1 MIIQCHHLRELAIIQ
16 DNCCFHCHVLAGCV
30 GHDLPDGHQAVFC
43 CAYRANFTTEEVEAI
58 LAKIPEWQAQEPPGE
73 LTYTAALTIPER
85 FRPVYQAIQQ
95 LESDERC
102 LAALMSE
109 SSFRENPSSMYA
121 IVIVDPSYS
130 SRNRH
135 RMRIEDITLT
145 LIFLSLEKFKSVIYD
160 EIEQHDRH
168 LKLSI
173 TRSLIIFDKKGSIRA
188 MQEKARRLQRH
199 TVSPEDLYHIKSKAL
214 YFHDIVKHQIQSKPT
229 QALLFMHTY
238 LQNLLMF
245 HYQLQ
250 RRWWPGQLQLAE
262 DLRHWNH
269 ELANLIDTFVT
280 IGDVEMKFQHWSAI
294 IDYILQPFG
303 GHTITIPDTYIRT
316 DRQYD
321 LSQLLSK

>member
-16 DNCCFHCHVLAGCV
+16 ADCCFHCHVLAGCV

-43 CAYRANFTTEEVEAI
+43 CARIDDFTAEEVQAI
-58 LAKIPEWQAQEPPGE
+58 LAKIPEWQVQEPIDE
-73 LTYTAALTIPER
+73 LKYTAEFTVPER
-85 FRPVYQAIQQ
+85 FRPVYQAIQH

-102 LAALMSE
+102 LAALMSK

-121 IVIVDPSYS
+121 IVIVDPSTS

-135 RMRIEDITLT
+135 LLIEDITLT
-145 LIFLSLEKFKSVIYD
+145 LVFSSLERLESVIYD

-168 LKLSI
+168 IHLSI
-173 TRSLIIFDKKGSIRA
+173 TRSLIIFDKKGTIRA
-188 MQEKARRLQRH
+188 MQEKARHLQRH

-214 YFHDIVKHQIQSKPT
+214 HFHDIVKDQIQSKPT
-229 QALLFMHTY
+229 QALLFMHTH
-238 LQNLLMF
+238 LQNLLVF

-250 RRWWPGQLQLAE
+250 RRWWQGQAQLAE

-269 ELANLIDTFVT
+269 ELANLIDTFVAT
-280 IGDVEMKFQHWSAI
+280 GDVEMKFQHWSAI
-294 IDYILQPFG
+294 IDYILQPFD
-303 GHTITIPDTYIRT
+303 GHTITIPDTYIRI

-321 LSQLLSK
+321 LSQLLKK